1 MFRTAIAFAL
11 WAGLALSAHAQAVTH
26 LWPGGAP
33 GFETLK
39 DEPEKAADWWVRS
52 VHNPSVT
59 VYAPDPARHSAT
71 AIIVVPGGGHENL
84 VFNSEG
90 VKPAKYL
97 QGLGVTAF
105 ALKYRLG
112 REDNGKA
119 DYDIEAHGA
128 ADLRRAIR
136 YVRAHATDYGIDPN
150 RIGVM
155 GFSAGGELVH
165 MVSFSGFDGDPKSAD
180 PVERVS
186 ARPDFIVEIYSG
198 PLGLPAKFDTP
209 PPPAFLLTAYDDKGP
224 VKTFN
229 TLLDLYAPYDVPVE
243 VHYFARGGHAFNMG
257 DRSPLKSVHDWPARL
272 RDWLSDSGYLST
284 PPH

>member
-1 MFRTAIAFAL
+1 MIKTAVAVAL
-11 WAGLALSAHAQAVTH
+11 WASLAFGAYAQTVTP
-26 LWPGGAP
+26 LWPDGAP

-39 DEPEKAADWWVRS
+39 NEPEKAADWWVRS

-59 VYAPDPARHSAT
+59 VYAPETAANTRT

-90 VKPAKYL
+90 VKPAKFL
-97 QGLGVTAF
+97 QGLGITAF

-119 DYDIEAHGA
+119 DYGIEAHGA

-136 YVRAHATDYGIDPN
+136 HVRAHAADYSIDPT

-165 MVSFSGFDGDPKSAD
+165 MVSFSGFEGNLNAAD

-198 PLGLPAKFDTP
+198 PLGLPAKLDTP
-209 PPPAFLLTAYDDKGP
+209 PPPAFFLTAYDDKGP

-229 TLLDLYAPYDVPVE
+229 TLLDLYAPYEVPVE

-257 DRSPLKSVHDWPARL
+257 DRSSLKSVHDWPARL
-272 RDWLSDSGYLST
+272 RDWLADSGYLGKAN
-284 PPH
+284 